1 MTSRRNFLASSSALF
16 ATWAMSTGGCTAGGR
31 PKFAKHGKDLK
42 FIFVVAEGG
51 WDPTQVF
58 AVEFGKLNVDMPVN
72 SEKDNF
78 GRVDFVNIP
87 GRPAV
92 EDFFRNN
99 ARRSLIVNGILV
111 PSLAHDVCT
120 KLVMTGTTAD
130 GKADMAAIIG
140 GSAKDDFQLPH
151 AVLGGAPLFSGD
163 FGTSST
169 RMGGG
174 LNEILDG
181 SVLSNNDFAQLNP
194 AAKNIIEKHVR
205 LRAQERAQQKKLA
218 ERSQRFLELYSSSLD
233 RAKALQDVAAE
244 INFNQGGN
252 LAERATLAVQL
263 LQKQV
268 SRVVTLSIGGWDTHS
283 DNDAQQLNRHQD
295 LFTGLNALATALKET
310 PGVKESS
317 MEEETVVVVVS
328 EMGRTPLRNGANGK
342 DHWAYT
348 SALLFG
354 PGITQN
360 RVIGGFDDGFNGATI
375 DYRSGDITERG
386 KTIAASNFCASLLNM
401 AGIDHKPL
409 MPGISPVTSMID

>member
-16 ATWAMSTGGCTAGGR
+16 AAWAMGTGGCTAGGR

-58 AVEFGKLNVDMPVN
+58 AVEFGKVNVDMPVN
-72 SEKDNF
+72 SEKDNA
-78 GRVDFVNIP
+78 GRIDFVNMP
-87 GRPAV
+87 NRPAV
-92 EDFFRNN
+92 EDFFRSN
-99 ARRSLIVNGILV
+99 ARRSQIVNGILV

-130 GKADMAAIIG
+130 GKADMPAIIG
-140 GSAKDDFQLPH
+140 SAVKDDFQLPH
-151 AVLGGAPLFSGD
+151 VVLGGAPLFSGD
-163 FGTSST
+163 SGTSST

-174 LNEILDG
+174 LNQVLDG
-181 SVLSNNDFAQLNP
+181 SVLSNNNFAQLNP
-194 AAKNIIEKHVR
+194 AAQSIIEKHVQ
-205 LRAQERAQQKKLA
+205 LRAQERAQQKRLA
-218 ERSQRFLELYSSSLD
+218 ERSQRFLELY
-233 RAKALQDVAAE
+233 
-244 INFNQGGN
+244 
-252 LAERATLAVQL
+252 LAERAALAVQL

-268 SRVVTLSIGGWDTHS
+268 SRVVTLSIGGWDTH
-283 DNDAQQLNRHQD
+283 DNNDAQQLNRHQE
-295 LFTGLNALATALKET
+295 LFTGLNALAQALKDT

-317 MEEETVVVVVS
+317 MEEETIVVVCS
-328 EMGRTPLRNGANGK
+328 EMGRTPLRNGSNGK

-354 PGITQN
+354 PGIAQN

-386 KTIAASNFCASLLNM
+386 KTISSSNFCASLLNL
-401 AGIDHKPL
+401 AGIDHKPF
-409 MPGISPVTSMID
+409 MPGISPITSMVD